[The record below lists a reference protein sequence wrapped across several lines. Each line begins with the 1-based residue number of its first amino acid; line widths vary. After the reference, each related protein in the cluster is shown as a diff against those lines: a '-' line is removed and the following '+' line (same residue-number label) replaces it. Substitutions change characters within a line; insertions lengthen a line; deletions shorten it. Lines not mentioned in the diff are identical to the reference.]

1 MRNVNFKLLLVNLFF
16 LTLTPLL
23 VLPPRTSTLM
33 QQHTTIS
40 SAECLARWPQEESIL
55 DFPILKGIRIS
66 NMGII
71 LLLQAM
77 YENLL
82 VELPLA
88 PFFLSKI
95 LGNVNFER
103 LPTNIF
109 ATGQTLDIDHLDS
122 LDPELYRN
130 LLSLKTFEGDVQ
142 VCTGTP
148 NTYSKIGFNY
158 FRTILASI
166 SLLWWRSLVRPG

>member
-1 MRNVNFKLLLVNLFF
+1 
-16 LTLTPLL
+16 
-23 VLPPRTSTLM
+23 
-33 QQHTTIS
+33 
-40 SAECLARWPQEESIL
+40 
-55 DFPILKGIRIS
+55 
-66 NMGII
+66 MGI
-71 LLLQAM
+71 LLSLQAM

-95 LGNVNFER
+95 LGNVNFEDY
-103 LPTNIF
+103 LPIIF

-142 VCTGTP
+142 VFTGTP

-158 FRTILASI
+158 FRTTLASI

>member
-1 MRNVNFKLLLVNLFF
+1 M
-16 LTLTPLL
+16 PLL

-40 SAECLARWPQEESIL
+40 SAECLARLSQEESIL
-55 DFPILKGIRIS
+55 VFFLFLWGIRIS
-66 NMGII
+66 NMGIL

-142 VCTGTP
+142 VCSGTP

-158 FRTILASI
+158 SRTTLASI

>member
-1 MRNVNFKLLLVNLFF
+1 M
-16 LTLTPLL
+16 
-23 VLPPRTSTLM
+23 
-33 QQHTTIS
+33 S
-40 SAECLARWPQEESIL
+40 S
-55 DFPILKGIRIS
+55 
-66 NMGII
+66 I

-142 VCTGTP
+142 VCTP
-148 NTYSKIGFNY
+148 NTYSKIGLNIL
-158 FRTILASI
+158 TILGQ
-166 SLLWWRSLVRPG
+166 LWHRFHCCGGGVWSDPDRIAQA

>member
-1 MRNVNFKLLLVNLFF
+1 
-16 LTLTPLL
+16 
-23 VLPPRTSTLM
+23 
-33 QQHTTIS
+33 
-40 SAECLARWPQEESIL
+40 
-55 DFPILKGIRIS
+55 
-66 NMGII
+66 MGIL

-142 VCTGTP
+142 VCSGTP

-158 FRTILASI
+158 SRTTLASI